1 MTDNLSERVYRHYKA
16 FHLHFE
22 TPFACP
28 ELLPV
33 GVEEAE
39 ALERV
44 VVRFDRVP
52 EHLNHP
58 VQQWPVFESNENEV
72 LLKIEGVGNFLIR
85 NGNEIVIEKEDGCSA
100 ETLRLYLFG
109 SAVGALLQ
117 QRGYLTLHASAIK
130 TDKGAVLFAGDSGA
144 GKSTTLQAFLRRGYQ
159 KLSDD
164 TIALYYDETRGE
176 VICLPSYPQSKIWQ
190 KTADLFDH
198 DTTQLRQLHP
208 EMDKYAL
215 STREHFYDHVL
226 PLHAI
231 YLLQVSNEV
240 DEVMLEEVR
249 GMDKFKAVNDNT
261 YRNFYSY
268 KLPYRQEHFKIA
280 ERVSRGYRIVHVRR
294 PSETLTVNDVCDL
307 MELNLA
313 LTEQIE

>member
-22 TPFACP
+22 TPFECP
-28 ELLPV
+28 ELLPI
-33 GVEEAE
+33 GKEEVET
-39 ALERV
+39 LERV
-44 VVRFDRVP
+44 VVRLGRVP
-52 EHLNHP
+52 EHLDHA
-58 VQQWPVFESNENEV
+58 VQQWQVFESNENEV
-72 LLKIEGVGNFLIR
+72 LLKIEGVANFLIR
-85 NGNEIVIEKEDGCSA
+85 NGNEIVIEKEDGCSE

-144 GKSTTLQAFLRRGYQ
+144 GKSTTLQEFLRRGYQ

-231 YLLQVSNEV
+231 YLLQVSDEAEEV
-240 DEVMLEEVR
+240 VLEEVR
-249 GMDKFKAVNDNT
+249 GMDKFKVVNDNT
-261 YRNFYSY
+261 YRNIYSY
-268 KLPYRQEHFKIA
+268 KLPYRQEHFRIA
-280 ERVSRGYRIVHVRR
+280 SHISQFHHVIHVMRPNDQLTLSELCNMIVNNIG
-294 PSETLTVNDVCDL
+294 SN
-307 MELNLA
+307 
-313 LTEQIE
+313 